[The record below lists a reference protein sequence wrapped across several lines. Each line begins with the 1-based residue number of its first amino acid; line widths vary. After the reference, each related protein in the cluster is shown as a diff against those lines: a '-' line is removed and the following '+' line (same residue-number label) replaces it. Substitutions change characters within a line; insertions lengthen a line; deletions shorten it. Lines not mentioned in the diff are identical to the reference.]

1 MHHSEPSAQRP
12 LHHRSAPGQTPEGR
26 RLIQRIALLLGERT
40 SLSRVMLIVL
50 TGALIFGLIGFAAH
64 ALWVVAVIT
73 IAMGLSYLAAN
84 TRRDRGDAVN
94 QRQEDEMDTARRG

>member
-1 MHHSEPSAQRP
+1 
-12 LHHRSAPGQTPEGR
+12 
-26 RLIQRIALLLGERT
+26 
-40 SLSRVMLIVL
+40 MLIVL

-73 IAMGLSYLAAN
+73 DAIGLGYRAAN

-94 QRQEDEMDTARRG
+94 RRQEDELDTVRRG